1 MIMKRFLPLLLVL
14 AACGPSDFDVAKE
27 ANTIESFALFLKENP
42 DHRHAFLAKATL
54 EGLYLENA
62 ERENTVEALDAFLK
76 RYPKSPK
83 AKTAGKAREKAAYKI
98 AETANT
104 KQSWEAFLL
113 DYKFNKS
120 FLKEDAEKR
129 LVIVDY
135 LDQLAQSNLSVEPV
149 NLAENPEG
157 EPDGYGVSVDL
168 KNTTGKTI
176 KYLMLKMDFMS
187 DTDGV
192 IQSDRWPMIAEKNPD
207 KTNRSKEEMAFLK
220 DGELRNFYY
229 MLEPPGV
236 HYNEGEADKRWNQKV
251 VVTPVSVVF
260 E

>member
-1 MIMKRFLPLLLVL
+1 MKRLLPLLLVL

-27 ANTIESFALFLKENP
+27 ANTIASFTLFLKENP
-42 DHRHAFLAKATL
+42 DHRYAFLAKATL
-54 EGLYLENA
+54 EGLYFENA
-62 ERENTVEALDAFLK
+62 ERENSVEAWDEFLK

-83 AKTAGKAREKAAYKI
+83 AKDGGSSREKAAYKV

-104 KQSWEAFLL
+104 KKSWEAFLV

-120 FLKEDAEKR
+120 FLKKDAEKR
-129 LVIVDY
+129 LIIVDY
-135 LDQLAQSNLSVEPV
+135 LDQLVQSDLSVEPV

-157 EPDGYGVSVDL
+157 EPDGYAVSVDL
-168 KNTTGKTI
+168 KNDTGKTI

-187 DTDGV
+187 DADGS

-207 KTNRSKEEMAFLK
+207 KTNRSEEEMAYLK
-220 DGELRNFYY
+220 DGVVRNFYY

-236 HYNEGEADKRWNQKV
+236 HYNEGEPDKRWNQKV

>member
-1 MIMKRFLPLLLVL
+1 MKLVIPLLLGLV
-14 AACGPSDFDVAKE
+14 ACGPSDFDVAKA

-54 EGLYLENA
+54 EGLYLEKA
-62 ERENTVEALDAFLK
+62 EQDNSVPAWDAFLK

-83 AKTAGKAREKAAYKI
+83 VKMAGTAREKAAYKI
-98 AETANT
+98 AETENT
-104 KQSWEAFLL
+104 KASWDAFLL

-129 LVIVDY
+129 AVMVAY
-135 LDQLAQSNLSVEPV
+135 LPQLAMSNLSVEPV
-149 NLAENPEG
+149 NLGEDPEG
-157 EPDGYGVSVDL
+157 EANGYAVSVDV

-187 DTDGV
+187 ESDGS

-207 KTNRSKEEMAFLK
+207 KTNRSEKEMAFLK
-220 DGELRNFYY
+220 NGEVRNFYY
-229 MLEPPGV
+229 MLEPPGI

-251 VVTPVSVVF
+251 LVMPVSVVF